1 MTTLTVT
8 VNTKTSKGKK
18 FIEFIKTLDY
28 IEIEESPYNP
38 EFVKKIQ
45 KSRASEGKAIKT
57 KDLWK

>member
-8 VNTKTSKGKK
+8 VNTKTAKGKK

-28 IEIEESPYNP
+28 VKVEESPYNP
-38 EFVKKIQ
+38 EFVEKIQ
-45 KSRASEGKAIKT
+45 KSRASKGKEIKT